1 VELRS
6 LTTHFHALLSNTARC
21 RFGRITAWNYTHLT
35 YEHVENPTSK
45 VSDEWT
51 IVQSKHGPFDPKDHT
66 FLPPRK

>member
-1 VELRS
+1 MFNAWPLQVRQNHGVEL
-6 LTTHFHALLSNTARC
+6 H
-21 RFGRITAWNYTHLT
+21 THLT

-51 IVQSKHGPFDPKDHT
+51 IVQAKHGPFDPKDHT